1 MSAGAASTAAFCA
14 FAAPKSK
21 LTSSV
26 WPLAAAQCSASRPWS
41 SLHQIAAFLVLHT
54 LPLWEQRSEALM
66 RHIGMAADA
75 ASSSRT

>member
-14 FAAPKSK
+14 FAAPSSK

-41 SLHQIAAFLVLHT
+41 SLHQMAAFAVLHS
-54 LPLWEQRSEALM
+54 LLLCKQSQ
-66 RHIGMAADA
+66 
-75 ASSSRT
+75 